1 MTIPVV
7 ALQISVQTGVFSR
20 ATLPR
25 SDMTTNRRSP
35 RVLARIPV
43 TLTAGQA
50 PPVAAL
56 TAVVNRQGALLLSA
70 LPYDVGAVLRLQ
82 NELTLTATDCRV
94 VWVGEADPSGA
105 HKLGVEFVDADP
117 TFWGTVYEDRV
128 ALDSRHTTASCETP

>member
-56 TAVVNRQGALLLSA
+56 TAVVNRHGALLLSA

-82 NELTLTATDCRV
+82 NELTVTTTNCGV

-105 HKLGVEFVDADP
+105 HKLGVEFIDDDP
-117 TFWGTVYEDRV
+117 DSYTPLTQQTV
-128 ALDSRHTTASCETP
+128 AL